1 MGGEGET
8 DARANLR
15 PSEIGEDGD
24 GLGEKNYVLKL
35 DIEKAFDTVIQSN
48 MGELVMR
55 KVAVEGG
62 MPWEARGW
70 MQLIRSEKLT
80 ISTGDAE
87 LDVEQTNG
95 IRQGSP
101 DSPVL
106 FASLV
111 ADRLGRI
118 LRAVESANTPC
129 LPPGGAIWMTPT
141 SGRSR
146 HSTYSKQCGRWTQY
160 WPWMDLKS
168 METRPNVFVRQHMR
182 GQ

>member
-1 MGGEGET
+1 
-8 DARANLR
+8 
-15 PSEIGEDGD
+15 
-24 GLGEKNYVLKL
+24 
-35 DIEKAFDTVIQSN
+35 
-48 MGELVMR
+48 MR

-70 MQLIRSEKLT
+70 MQLIRSDKLT

-87 LDVEQTNG
+87 LEVEQTNG

-101 DSPVL
+101 DSPLL

-111 ADRLGRI
+111 ADQLGGI
-118 LRAVESANTPC
+118 LRMVEKCKHPC
-129 LPPGGAIWMTPT
+129 LPPGGVIWMTPT
-141 SGRSR
+141 SGHFRQ
-146 HSTYSKQCGRWTQY
+146 STYSILCGRWKRY

-168 METRPNVFVRQHMR
+168 MGTRPNVFVRQHMR